1 MINYL
6 LTIKNLNVSV
16 EDKKILNNFNID
28 IKNQEI
34 HAIMGPNGSGKSTLA
49 YTLMGHPKYNVIS
62 GKITFNKKN
71 LFSLSVDKRTKEGIF
86 LSFQTPLEIS
96 GLNYFSF
103 LKNSFNSMHKEKL
116 SPLKFNTLVKEKMKL
131 LNMPENFLSR
141 DLNSG
146 FSGGEKKRA
155 EILQLILMNPK
166 LAILDETDSGLDID
180 SLKLVCSSVN
190 NLKKEN
196 KEFSAIVIT
205 HYKKILD
212 FLKPDFVHVMY
223 DGRIIKSGDKS
234 FATYIEKNGFTKII
248 DDYKKKNNL

>member
-1 MINYL
+1 MSL
-6 LTIKNLNVSV
+6 LLIKNLSVSV
-16 EDKKILNNFNID
+16 ENKKILNNFNLKIEN
-28 IKNQEI
+28 KEV

-49 YTLMGHPKYNVIS
+49 YSIMGHPKYTITS
-62 GKITFNKKN
+62 GKMLFNKKD
-71 LFSLSVDKRTKEGIF
+71 LSSLSVDKRAKEGIF
-86 LSFQTPLEIS
+86 LSFQSPLEIQ

-103 LKNSFNSMHKEKL
+103 LKNSYNSKNTERI
-116 SPLKFNTLVKEKMKL
+116 SPLKFNTAVKEKMNF
-131 LNMPENFLSR
+131 LNIPDNFLSR
-141 DLNSG
+141 DLNVG

-155 EILQLILMNPK
+155 EILQLTLLNPK

-190 NLKKEN
+190 KLKKEN

-223 DGRIIKSGDKS
+223 DGKIIKSGDKS
-234 FATYIEKNGFTKII
+234 FADYIEKNGFTKII
-248 DDYKKKNNL
+248 EDYKRKIK

>member
-1 MINYL
+1 MTKNLIS
-6 LTIKNLNVSV
+6 IKNLSVSV
-16 EDKKILNNFNID
+16 EEKQILNNFNLD
-28 IKNQEI
+28 VKNQEI

-49 YTLMGHPKYNVIS
+49 YSIMGHPKYKISS
-62 GKITFNKKN
+62 GKIKFFEKDLLK
-71 LFSLSVDKRTKEGIF
+71 LSVDKRAREGIF
-86 LSFQTPLEIS
+86 LSFQSPLEIQ

-103 LKNSFNSMHKEKL
+103 LKNSFSSTHQERI
-116 SPLKFNTLVKEKMKL
+116 SPLKFNTLVKERISL

-141 DLNSG
+141 DLNVG

-155 EILQLILMNPK
+155 EILQLNLLNPK

-180 SLKLVCSSVN
+180 SLKLVCNSIN

-223 DGRIIKSGDKS
+223 EGKIIKSGDSS
-234 FATYIEKNGFTKII
+234 FANYIEKNGFTKII
-248 DDYKKKNNL
+248 EDYKKSLNR